1 MRRGSIIGPVI
12 LIMIGGLFLLHNVVP
27 NMPVLQFV
35 ADWWPLLLMVWGLIR
50 FVEILVWNSQG
61 KPLPSSGISGGEWF
75 LAILITL
82 AGSALFVGHKYSDKF
97 SRVRVS
103 SRGLDL
109 FGESFDFPVNGGF
122 KAGKTPRIQIENGR
136 GNSRVVG
143 ADVEEIKVTGRNQVR
158 AFNYND
164 AENVNSQAPFE
175 IVQQGDLLVIRT
187 NQDRIAGPTRLTS
200 DLEITVPRASSVLG
214 RGRHGDFDVSGITG
228 NVDIDSDNAGV
239 RLSSIGGN
247 VRVDLRRSDL
257 IRAAGVKGNVEV
269 KGGGDD
275 LEIEGVEGT
284 VAVNGNYH
292 GDLSF
297 RKLGKTLRFESD
309 RTELRV
315 ERLPGVLQ
323 FNRGHFTAEDFGGG
337 FFLRTGSRDVRLSA
351 YDGAVEVEVDKGD
364 IELRP
369 GRVPVGATTL
379 RSEGGQVHVVLPD
392 NAQFEVN
399 AELRKGEIENDF
411 GSVLIQEE
419 EDKGARL
426 TGNVGRGAT
435 IKINLERGSISLRKS
450 SAAPPRS
457 PSAPNAPLAPA
468 APKAANLPVTQ
479 Q

>member
-12 LIMIGGLFLLHNVVP
+12 LILIGGLFLLNNV
-27 NMPVLQFV
+27 MPQWPTLQFV
-35 ADWWPLLLMVWGLIR
+35 ADWWPMLLVAWGLIR
-50 FVEILVWNSQG
+50 FVEILVWNTQG

-82 AGSALFVGHKYSDKF
+82 AGSALFVGHKYQDKF

-109 FGESFDFPVNGGF
+109 FGESFDFPITGGF

-136 GNSRVVG
+136 GNTRVVG
-143 ADVEEIKVTGRNQVR
+143 ADVEDIKVTGRNQVR

-164 AENVNSQAPFE
+164 ADNVNRSAPFE

-187 NQDRIAGPTRLTS
+187 NQDRITGPARLTS
-200 DLEITVPRASSVLG
+200 DLEVTVPRGASVLG
-214 RGRHGDFDVSGITG
+214 RGRYGDFDISGISG

-269 KGGGDD
+269 KGGGND
-275 LEIEGVEGT
+275 LELEGVEGT

-297 RKLGKTLRFESD
+297 RKLSKSLRFESD
-309 RTELRV
+309 RTDLRV
-315 ERLPGVLQ
+315 ERLAGLLQ
-323 FNRGHFTAEDFGGG
+323 FNRGNFSAEDFGGG
-337 FFLRTGSRDVRLSA
+337 FHLRSGSRDVRLSA
-351 YDGAVEVEVDKGD
+351 YDGPVEVEVEKGD

-379 RSEGGQVHVVLPD
+379 RSESGEVHVVLPD

-411 GSVLIQEE
+411 GSTLKHEE
-419 EDKGARL
+419 EDKGAKL
-426 TGNVGRGAT
+426 TGAVGRGAT

-450 SAAPPRS
+450 SAAPP
-457 PSAPNAPLAPA
+457 PTPNAPQAPA